1 MAPNEWGLCG
11 RARSILGAAAG
22 TLGRLQDGV
31 AGRRAG
37 KAGIQRGLEQTC
49 LVPVLRDDAS
59 CCSLA
64 SLPRTA
70 APLQI
75 LFVINKPDVY
85 KSPSSDTYVIF
96 GEAKIE
102 DLSAQAAGAAA
113 EQFR

>member
-1 MAPNEWGLCG
+1 MFCRFLCPP
-11 RARSILGAAAG
+11 ILPSRRPCCAHALLAA
-22 TLGRLQDGV
+22 
-31 AGRRAG
+31 
-37 KAGIQRGLEQTC
+37 C
-49 LVPVLRDDAS
+49 LP
-59 CCSLA
+59 
-64 SLPRTA
+64 
-70 APLQI
+70 QI

>member
-1 MAPNEWGLCG
+1 MLPL
-11 RARSILGAAAG
+11 
-22 TLGRLQDGV
+22 
-31 AGRRAG
+31 
-37 KAGIQRGLEQTC
+37 
-49 LVPVLRDDAS
+49 LRM
-59 CCSLA
+59 L
-64 SLPRTA
+64 
-70 APLQI
+70 LQI